1 MAESRKIMSAE
12 ELAKA
17 TGTTIERAKRF
28 LDAIKG
34 SEETLWA
41 LAKK

>member
-1 MAESRKIMSAE
+1 MSAE

-17 TGTTIERAKRF
+17 TDTSVERAQQF
-28 LDAIKG
+28 LDSIKG
-34 SEETLWA
+34 HEETLWA